1 MDGNATADHDSAG
14 SGITQEVAGAAAAL
28 RAAFKSRGK
37 KEDLIVDGS
46 RNGFARA
53 GFRAGLHALAL
64 LSLAGWMG
72 AAGAQ
77 SWPSRPIRF
86 ILPFAAGGV
95 ADITARIMGQKM
107 SENIGQQ
114 VLIENRPGAGMI
126 VSANAALQTEPDG
139 HMMVITGNGTAI
151 STNLFKSL
159 PFDVLKDFTQLSTL
173 AFFDLV
179 MIAGPESRFKSA
191 AEVISFARANP
202 GKLNV
207 GSISI
212 GSTQHLT
219 AELFKSLTGA
229 DMQIVPFKASPDM
242 LLVLRSTNLDVG
254 FEILPAVI
262 SQVKANSVRLL
273 GVAGNKRFE
282 SMPNVPTIAESGVE
296 GFLSSSWNGIST
308 KAGTP
313 RPIVDRMSQEI
324 NKALQAPEVIQKMR
338 DVGAEARGS
347 TPDETRKLMISEIA
361 KWKVVIE
368 RAKIP
373 RQ

>member
-1 MDGNATADHDSAG
+1 MPLEEEFTMNGSRRSTVRNGRRILLAVVLAG
-14 SGITQEVAGAAAAL
+14 WVAGA
-28 RAAFKSRGK
+28 S
-37 KEDLIVDGS
+37 
-46 RNGFARA
+46 
-53 GFRAGLHALAL
+53 
-64 LSLAGWMG
+64 
-72 AAGAQ
+72 AQ
-77 SWPSRPIRF
+77 SWPTRPIRF

-126 VSANAALQTEPDG
+126 ASAQAAMQTEPDG

-159 PFDVLKDFTQLSTL
+159 PFDVLRDFTALSTL
-173 AFFDLV
+173 AYFDLV
-179 MIAGPESRFKSA
+179 MISGPESRFKSA
-191 AEVISFARANP
+191 ADVVSFARANP

-212 GSTQHLT
+212 GSTQNLT
-219 AELFKSLTGA
+219 AELFKSMVGA

-242 LLVLRSTNLDVG
+242 LLALRSTNLDIG
-254 FEILPAVI
+254 FEIFPAVI
-262 SQVKANSVRLL
+262 SQVKSNSVRLL
-273 GVAGNKRFE
+273 GVAGNKRFDG
-282 SMPNVPTIAESGVE
+282 MPNVPTIAESGVN

-313 RPIVDRMSQEI
+313 RPIVERMSREI
-324 NKALQAPEVIQKMR
+324 NVALASPDVIQKMR

-347 TPDETRKLMISEIA
+347 TPDETRKLLISEIA

-368 RAKIP
+368 KANIP
-373 RQ
+373 LQ

>member
-1 MDGNATADHDSAG
+1 MSALGNFWIRVLLPLVFACCCGSA
-14 SGITQEVAGAAAAL
+14 
-28 RAAFKSRGK
+28 
-37 KEDLIVDGS
+37 
-46 RNGFARA
+46 
-53 GFRAGLHALAL
+53 
-64 LSLAGWMG
+64 M
-72 AAGAQ
+72 AQ
-77 SWPSRPIRF
+77 NWPTRPIRF
-86 ILPFAAGGV
+86 ILPFAPGGV

-114 VLIENRPGAGMI
+114 VVIENRPGAGMI
-126 VSANAALQTEPDG
+126 ISAQAALATEPDG

-159 PFDVLKDFTQLSTL
+159 PFDVLRDFTLLSTL

-191 AEVISFARANP
+191 ADVIAFARANP

-219 AELFKSLTGA
+219 AELFKSLA
-229 DMQIVPFKASPDM
+229 AVDVQIVPFKTSPDM
-242 LLVLRSTNLDVG
+242 LLAMRSTNLDVG

-262 SQVKANSVRLL
+262 SQIRANSVRLL

-282 SMPNVPTIAESGVE
+282 SMPNVPTIAESGVS

-313 RPIVDRMSQEI
+313 RPIVDRMSREI
-324 NKALQAPEVIQKMR
+324 NVALAAPEVIQKMR
-338 DVGAEARGS
+338 EVGAEARGS
-347 TPDETRKLMISEIA
+347 TPEETRKLMISEIA
-361 KWKVVIE
+361 KWKAVIE

-373 RQ
+373 LQ

>member
-1 MDGNATADHDSAG
+1 MDGS
-14 SGITQEVAGAAAAL
+14 SGVHR
-28 RAAFKSRGK
+28 RAYAS
-37 KEDLIVDGS
+37 VW
-46 RNGFARA
+46 
-53 GFRAGLHALAL
+53 LAL
-64 LSLAGWMG
+64 LLSFWAGV
-72 AAGAQ
+72 AAAQ
-77 SWPSRPIRF
+77 NWPTRPIRF
-86 ILPFAAGGV
+86 ILPFAPGGV

-114 VLIENRPGAGMI
+114 VIIENRPGAGMI
-126 VSANAALQTEPDG
+126 VSAQAALSTEPDG

-151 STNLFKSL
+151 STNLFKTL

-179 MIAGPESRFKSA
+179 MISGPESRFKTA
-191 AEVISFARANP
+191 AEVVTFARANP

-219 AELFKSLTGA
+219 AELFKSLAGV

-242 LLVLRSTNLDVG
+242 LLSLRSTNLDIG

-262 SQVKANSVRLL
+262 SQIKANSVRLL
-273 GVAGNKRFE
+273 GVAGDKRFA
-282 SMPNVPTIAESGVE
+282 SMPNVPTIAESGVS

-308 KAGTP
+308 KGGTP
-313 RPIVDRMSQEI
+313 RPIVDRMSREI
-324 NKALQAPEVIQKMR
+324 NLALSDPTVIQKMR

-373 RQ
+373 LQ

>member
-1 MDGNATADHDSAG
+1 M
-14 SGITQEVAGAAAAL
+14 GAAAAQ
-28 RAAFKSRGK
+28 
-37 KEDLIVDGS
+37 
-46 RNGFARA
+46 N
-53 GFRAGLHALAL
+53 
-64 LSLAGWMG
+64 
-72 AAGAQ
+72 
-77 SWPSRPIRF
+77 WPTRPIRF
-86 ILPFAAGGV
+86 ILPFAPGGV

-114 VLIENRPGAGMI
+114 VVIENRPGAGMI
-126 VSANAALQTEPDG
+126 ISAQAALATEPDG

-179 MIAGPESRFKSA
+179 MIAGPDSRFKSA
-191 AEVISFARANP
+191 AEVVSFARSNP

-212 GSTQHLT
+212 GSTQNLT
-219 AELFKSLTGA
+219 AELFKSMAGV
-229 DMQIVPFKASPDM
+229 DMQIIPFKASPDM
-242 LLVLRSTNLDVG
+242 LLALRSTNLDIG

-262 SQVKANSVRLL
+262 SQIKANSVRLL
-273 GVAGNKRFE
+273 GVAGDKRFP
-282 SMPNVPTIAESGVE
+282 SMPAVPTIAESGIS

-313 RPIVDRMSQEI
+313 RPIVDRMSREI
-324 NKALQAPEVIQKMR
+324 NTALSDATVIQKMR

-347 TPDETRKLMISEIA
+347 TPDETRKLMIAEIA

-373 RQ
+373 LQ

>member
-1 MDGNATADHDSAG
+1 MDGSKG
-14 SGITQEVAGAAAAL
+14 GLESGL
-28 RAAFKSRGK
+28 MRG
-37 KEDLIVDGS
+37 LV
-46 RNGFARA
+46 
-53 GFRAGLHALAL
+53 RAGLVGLLAC
-64 LSLAGWMG
+64 WMG
-72 AAGAQ
+72 VAAAQ
-77 SWPSRPIRF
+77 NWPTRPIRF
-86 ILPFAAGGV
+86 ILPFAPGGV

-114 VLIENRPGAGMI
+114 VVIENRPGAGMI
-126 VSANAALQTEPDG
+126 ISANAALATEPDG

-151 STNLFKSL
+151 STNLFKAL
-159 PFDVLKDFTQLSTL
+159 PFDVLRDFTQLSTL

-191 AEVISFARANP
+191 ADVIAFARANP

-219 AELFKSLTGA
+219 AELFKSLA
-229 DMQIVPFKASPDM
+229 AVDVQIVPFKASPDM
-242 LLVLRSTNLDVG
+242 LLALRSTNLDVG

-262 SQVKANSVRLL
+262 SQIRANSVRLL
-273 GVAGNKRFE
+273 GVAGDKRFA
-282 SMPNVPTIAESGVE
+282 SMPNVPTIAESGVT

-313 RPIVDRMSQEI
+313 RPIVDRMSREI
-324 NKALQAPEVIQKMR
+324 NLALAAPEVIQKMR

-347 TPDETRKLMISEIA
+347 TPDETRKLLISEIA
-361 KWKVVIE
+361 KWKAVIE

-373 RQ
+373 LQ